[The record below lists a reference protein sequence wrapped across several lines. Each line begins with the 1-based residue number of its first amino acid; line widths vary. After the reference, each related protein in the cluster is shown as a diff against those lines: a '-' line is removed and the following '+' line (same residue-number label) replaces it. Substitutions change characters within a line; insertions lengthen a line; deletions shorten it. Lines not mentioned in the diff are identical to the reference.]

1 MMLDIVVAFRL
12 WLGRKVFGF
21 LGPKCIRISLNR
33 IVKGPTL
40 PAEAAALLFVAE
52 NTNIRVPK
60 VYHTYDRKDG
70 FYIEME
76 YIRGQTVE
84 EMWATI
90 SMEEKD
96 RIIKDLAACVNQLRQ
111 LEPKVLGIGS
121 SDMGQTK
128 DLRLSFQPFG
138 PFKNIEDFHAFVRK
152 NLPLENCKEVFG
164 EEVFLCHSSK
174 YSIRMSHS
182 DICLRNL
189 IIDWQGR
196 LAIID
201 WEFAGWRPE
210 YWEYTKSFYAITNTP
225 DFYEL
230 IRKHFANYDVE
241 LKAERHLWRVF
252 DQPWASD

>member
-1 MMLDIVVAFRL
+1 MLDIAVAFRL

-40 PAEAAALLFVAE
+40 PAEATALLFVAE

-60 VYHTYDRKDG
+60 VYHTYNRKDG

-90 SMEEKD
+90 SVEEKD

-121 SDMGQTK
+121 SDMEQTK

-138 PFKNIEDFHAFVRK
+138 PFQNVEDFHAFVRK
-152 NLPLENCKEVFG
+152 NLPLENCEEVFG

-182 DICLRNL
+182 DISLRLVPGFSCVCLSVATFEVGL
-189 IIDWQGR
+189 WHVVDVLFLR
-196 LAIID
+196 LQM
-201 WEFAGWRPE
+201 RPE
-210 YWEYTKSFYAITNTP
+210 LPMFTSVIIRSRAISCCICR
-225 DFYEL
+225 F
-230 IRKHFANYDVE
+230 H
-241 LKAERHLWRVF
+241 
-252 DQPWASD
+252 